1 VSLALSA
8 RRLAA
13 VLACAALAAG
23 CGSHG
28 SVLDAGVAGHMAKP
42 HKIGPAEAAR
52 DVRAAH
58 DQWLG
63 ELAKRAR
70 EDRRTRFPNLA
81 PFLFRQRLAEAARRY
96 GFQVVSVRFLR
107 PRQLAPEVVVRTT
120 HYLEL
125 AHAMPAIDDALNP
138 RLPARDDRR
147 GWEYEGFYFEARD
160 EHGVPFLA
168 VFDFMRGSGPG
179 GGQWARSDPLFPFAH
194 G

>member
-1 VSLALSA
+1 MSA
-8 RRLAA
+8 RSVVL
-13 VLACAALAAG
+13 LACAALAAG

-28 SVLDAGVAGHMAKP
+28 SVLDAGVSFGHMAKA

-58 DQWLG
+58 VEWRR
-63 ELAKRAR
+63 EIAKRAR
-70 EDRRTRFPNLA
+70 EDPRQRFPNLA

-96 GFQVVSVRFLR
+96 GFQVVSVRFLH
-107 PRQLAPEVVVRTT
+107 PRQLAPEVVVRTKR
-120 HYLEL
+120 YLEL
-125 AHAMPAIDDALNP
+125 ARAMYAIDAALNP

-147 GWEYEGFYFEARD
+147 GWEYEGFFFEAQD

>member
-1 VSLALSA
+1 MSA
-8 RRLAA
+8 RSAA
-13 VLACAALAAG
+13 LLACVALAAG

-28 SVLDAGVAGHMAKP
+28 SVLDAGVTFGHVATA
-42 HKIGPAEAAR
+42 HKIGPAEAKR
-52 DVRAAH
+52 DVRAARAE
-58 DQWLG
+58 WLR
-63 ELAKRAR
+63 EIAKRAR
-70 EDRRTRFPNLA
+70 EDPRTRFPNLA

-107 PRQLAPEVVVRTT
+107 PRQLAPEVVVRTKR
-120 HYLEL
+120 YLEL
-125 AHAMPAIDDALNP
+125 ARGMLSIDRALNP
-138 RLPARDDRR
+138 RSPARDDRR
-147 GWEYEGFYFEARD
+147 GWGYEGFFFEAQD

>member
-1 VSLALSA
+1 LSA
-8 RRLAA
+8 RSTAV
-13 VLACAALAAG
+13 VLACAVLAG
-23 CGSHG
+23 CGGHG
-28 SVLDAGVAGHMAKP
+28 SVLDAGVTFGHLAKA

-52 DVRAAH
+52 DARAAH
-58 DQWLG
+58 AEWYR
-63 ELAKRAR
+63 ETAKRAR
-70 EDRRTRFPNLA
+70 EDPRTRFPNLA

-107 PRQLAPEVVVRTT
+107 PRQLAPEVVVRTK
-120 HYLEL
+120 HYVEL
-125 AHAMPAIDDALNP
+125 AHAMRAIEAALNP

-147 GWEYEGFYFEARD
+147 GWEYEGFYFEAQD
-160 EHGVPFLA
+160 EHSVPFLA